1 MICNIVSAYYFNPLV
16 SINTPWNDTVDA
28 YTLRWLVQGN
38 IDFIIN
44 SKKMH
49 LCSGQVL
56 ICSPCSKVTMNFEK
70 DAEIIYSVTA
80 FKGDLSFLESLPF
93 EKPLTISALDR
104 ELLFQFFYTAAQY
117 YKDGSATLDSEA
129 IKQYTLS
136 LLNAFLLRLEIQN
149 GKNQS
154 VIFPEPVKII
164 TQINDQ
170 KISFEIKQYLMKNL
184 STSISLK
191 KLSDDL
197 GVSVNTAMH
206 VFKKDVGMGIMAY
219 FIKLKVEKAME
230 LISEG
235 NLSFRTI
242 SERLSFES
250 PEYFSRVF
258 KKQTGM
264 TPTEYAKQQNKW
276 SGCLASLFM

>member
-56 ICSPCSKVTMNFEK
+56 ICSPCSEVTMNFEK
-70 DAEIIYSVTA
+70 GAEIIYSVTA

-117 YKDGSATLDSEA
+117 YKDGSATLDSEV

-170 KISFEIKQYLMKNL
+170 KTSFEIKQYLMKNL